1 MQESGCVCN
10 SINIIMATGEGKGLV
25 VQDTA
30 SCPDRAKQPAVIQ
43 RAVTPRSTGERLWET
58 SSPGCLKH
66 PIALLQLVPIM
77 EGWIIQDSHTYTV
90 GDIAI
95 YA

>member
-1 MQESGCVCN
+1 MQESGCAPD
-10 SINIIMATGEGKGLV
+10 SINIIIATGEGKGLF
-25 VQDTA
+25 VQEAA
-30 SCPDRAKQPAVIQ
+30 SCPARAKQQAVIQ
-43 RAVTPRSTGERLWET
+43 RAVTARSTGERLWET

-77 EGWIIQDSHTYTV
+77 EGWIIWDSYMFM
-90 GDIAI
+90 GRDIAI